1 MRLPGI
7 NHLDA
12 VRAFAKVGFVVKRQ
26 GKHIVLSNGE
36 RILIVPRNNPVK
48 PLTMGSIVKASGLTL
63 EEFKR
68 LL

>member
-12 VRAFAKVGFVVKRQ
+12 VRAFSKIGYVVKRQ

-36 RILIVPRNNPVK
+36 RLLVIPRNNPVK
-48 PLTMGSIVKASGLTL
+48 PLTMGSIIKASGLTI
-63 EEFKR
+63 EEFKK